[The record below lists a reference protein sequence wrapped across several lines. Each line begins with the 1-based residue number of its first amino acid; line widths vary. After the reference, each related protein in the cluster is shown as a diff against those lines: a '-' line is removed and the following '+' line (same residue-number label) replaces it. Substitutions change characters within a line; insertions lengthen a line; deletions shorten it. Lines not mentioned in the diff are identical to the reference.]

1 MKTVTKV
8 LGVLG
13 GVAAVVWAM
22 RDRFI
27 SVTAPRE
34 PEPPTFRV
42 VAPPTPPAAREGV
55 DPDPGDLTRVKGIGP
70 AIADRLEAAGVSSLA
85 QLAGADPEV
94 LAKAT
99 AITAERIRGW
109 QEQASQLGR

>member
-8 LGVLG
+8 LGILG
-13 GVAAVVWAM
+13 GIGAVVWAI

-42 VAPPTPPAAREGV
+42 VAPPRTAPATTVPE
-55 DPDPGDLTRVKGIGP
+55 PDPGELTRVKGIGP
-70 AIADRLEAAGVSSLA
+70 AISDRLRAAGVSSLA
-85 QLAGADPEV
+85 ALAAADPEQ
-94 LAKAT
+94 LAAAT
-99 AITAERIRGW
+99 TIPAERIRGW
-109 QEQASQLGR
+109 QEQALLLDV